1 MDLKLDITVVV
12 RELTEGHDDR
22 FKVGGGGGVLLPEL
36 STTVTNSINKT
47 RIVRFIH
54 KVRFIDFKA
63 YFHN

>member
-1 MDLKLDITVVV
+1 MTDLKW
-12 RELTEGHDDR
+12 
-22 FKVGGGGGVLLPEL
+22 GGGGCGVLLPEL